1 MASLLPTAPSDPTQE
16 ETSPAPRVP
25 VSWMPIAVGH
35 HGPMR
40 RAPALLAAVSSA
52 ILILAAC
59 GGPERLDDVAT
70 SSSPPSSA
78 EAAPA
83 PPSPPP
89 PPAAPIRLAF
99 AGDVNFTRGALA
111 ALERDPQTALA
122 DIAGV
127 LGDADLTVVNLETA
141 VTSGGS
147 AAPKEF
153 NFRAPDTAFVALKAA
168 GVDAVS
174 IANNHGMDY
183 GLPGLRDTLAA
194 GQANGM
200 PVLGGGENEDEAFRP
215 HVVELQGQ
223 RVAIVA
229 ATQVIDSS
237 LVDAWTAGPGTPG
250 LASAKRVDRLLAA
263 VTAAKQQADA
273 VIVFLHWGTELQTC
287 PNEAQQ
293 TLAPQLVQAGAAA
306 VVGSHAH
313 LLLGGGYLGSAYV
326 HYGLG
331 NFVFSAS
338 RDVTRATGVLTLTM
352 TDGVVSQSTWTPA
365 LITDSIPEPLDPEAA
380 VAATAEWESL
390 RDCTGLSAAP
400 G

>member
-1 MASLLPTAPSDPTQE
+1 VQPGC
-16 ETSPAPRVP
+16 VP
-25 VSWMPIAVGH
+25 VYGAGVVVGH
-35 HGPMR
+35 DGRVR
-40 RAPALLAAVSSA
+40 RAPALLAVASSTV
-52 ILILAAC
+52 LVLAAC
-59 GGPERLDDVAT
+59 GGGPADVDEVAT
-70 SSSPPSSA
+70 PSVSASA
-78 EAAPA
+78 EVVPA
-83 PPSPPP
+83 QPSTPPPP
-89 PPAAPIRLAF
+89 PPAVPIRLAF
-99 AGDVNFTRGALA
+99 AGDVNFTRGALT
-111 ALERDPQTALA
+111 ALERDPATALA
-122 DIAGV
+122 DIAGI

-141 VTSGGS
+141 VTSGGDP
-147 AAPKEF
+147 APKEF
-153 NFRAPDTAFVALKAA
+153 NFRAPDTAFAALQAA

-183 GLPGLRDTLAA
+183 GLAGLRDTLAA
-194 GQANGM
+194 GQAAGM

-215 HVVELQGQ
+215 YVVELQGQ

-237 LVDAWTAGPGTPG
+237 LVDSWTAGPGTPG
-250 LASAKRVDRLLAA
+250 LASAKKVERLLAA

-293 TLAPQLVQAGAAA
+293 TLAPQLVQAGASA

-338 RDVTRATGVLTLTM
+338 RDVTRATGVLNLTL
-352 TDGVVSQSTWTPA
+352 TDGVVTASTWTPA
-365 LITDSIPEPLDPEAA
+365 LITDSIPQPLDPGSAA
-380 VAATAEWESL
+380 AASAQWESL
-390 RDCTGLSAAP
+390 RDCTGLSAVP

>member
-1 MASLLPTAPSDPTQE
+1 
-16 ETSPAPRVP
+16 VP
-25 VSWMPIAVGH
+25 VYGRAGVVGH
-35 HGPMR
+35 DGRMR
-40 RAPALLAAVSSA
+40 RAPALLALASSTV
-52 ILILAAC
+52 LVLSAC
-59 GGPERLDDVAT
+59 GGGPVDVDEVAT
-70 SSSPPSSA
+70 PSASA
-78 EAAPA
+78 SVEAVPA
-83 PPSPPP
+83 QPSTPPPP
-89 PPAAPIRLAF
+89 PPAVPIRLAF
-99 AGDVNFTRGALA
+99 AGDVNFTRGALT
-111 ALERDPQTALA
+111 ALERDPSTALA
-122 DIAGV
+122 DIAGI

-141 VTSGGS
+141 VTSGGD

-153 NFRAPDTAFVALKAA
+153 NFRAPDTAFAALQAA

-183 GLPGLRDTLAA
+183 GLSGLRDTLAA
-194 GQANGM
+194 GQAAGM
-200 PVLGGGENEDEAFRP
+200 PVIGGGENEDEAFRP
-215 HVVELQGQ
+215 YVVELQGQ

-237 LVDAWTAGPGTPG
+237 LVDSWTAGPGTPG

-338 RDVTRATGVLTLTM
+338 RDATRATGVLNLTF
-352 TDGVVSQSTWTPA
+352 TDGVVSASTWTPA
-365 LITDSIPEPLDPEAA
+365 RITDSIPQPLDAGSAA
-380 VAATAEWESL
+380 AASAQWESL
-390 RDCTGLSAAP
+390 RDCTGLSPVP

>member
-1 MASLLPTAPSDPTQE
+1 
-16 ETSPAPRVP
+16 
-25 VSWMPIAVGH
+25 
-35 HGPMR
+35 MR
-40 RAPALLAAVSSA
+40 RAPAVLASLSSA
-52 ILILAAC
+52 ILVLAAC
-59 GGPERLDDVAT
+59 GGDPTRVDDVAAPST
-70 SSSPPSSA
+70 SASSSA
-78 EAAPA
+78 KAAPA
-83 PPSPPP
+83 PASPPP
-89 PPAAPIRLAF
+89 PPPAVPIRLAF

-122 DIAGV
+122 DIAGI

-141 VTSGGS
+141 VTSGGDP
-147 AAPKEF
+147 APKEF
-153 NFRAPDTAFVALKAA
+153 NFRAPDTAFAALQAA

-183 GLPGLRDTLAA
+183 GLTGLRDTLTA
-194 GQANGM
+194 GQAAGM

-215 HVVELQGQ
+215 YVVELQGQ

-263 VTAAKQQADA
+263 VAAAKQQADA

-293 TLAPQLVQAGAAA
+293 TLAPQLIQAGAAA

-338 RDVTRATGVLTLTM
+338 RDVTRATGVLNLTL
-352 TDGVVSQSTWTPA
+352 TDGVVSASTWTPA
-365 LITDSIPEPLDPEAA
+365 RITDSIPQPLDPDAA
-380 VAATAEWESL
+380 AAASAQWESL
-390 RDCTGLSAAP
+390 RDCTGLSPVP